1 MDEKIKQG
9 HNEEGMLSDSSFV
22 IGN

>member
-1 MDEKIKQG
+1 MDEKIKEG
-9 HNEEGMLSDSSFV
+9 HNEEGMLSDSSFA